1 MIRSMTG
8 FGRGENHT
16 EALTYTVE
24 IKTVNNRFADF
35 TVKLP
40 RDLMPLEDRI
50 RNTFQ
55 KYVSRG
61 KADVFVTVTGS
72 LSAGRTLNADYD
84 LVKLYVDALDETSER
99 IGRPLPV
106 DARTVLTIPDAFT
119 LSKKDTDI
127 EEVWKVLEPA
137 VDAAGENLVKMRSV
151 EGEKLKKVLLE
162 ILTNCEGYFTVIK
175 ERAPIVPA
183 EYRDKLSAR
192 IKELTELD
200 VDPARLAQEVAIFTD
215 KCNIDEEIAR
225 LESHFRQYEAILE
238 SDGAV
243 GKKLDFLVQE
253 MNREVNTMGSKAN
266 DITITNSVLSLK
278 CEIEKIREQIQ
289 NIE

>member
-16 EALTYTVE
+16 ETLTYTVE